1 MCCAGRRW
9 PGPADAH
16 EPASHGG
23 QRRWLDDAGSLYA
36 VTPAGPG
43 IVLDRDLPALLDQL
57 RAQDGAM
64 PLDALAEL
72 TPGQPPLMVECAAYG
87 RAPLRMATRAD
98 LPRILGFEPAAPA
111 AATA

>member
-1 MCCAGRRW
+1 MLRLDDAGRPLLTHTNQPVTAVNAW
-9 PGPADAH
+9 
-16 EPASHGG
+16 
-23 QRRWLDDAGSLYA
+23 WLDDAGSLYA

-72 TPGQPPLMVECAAYG
+72 TPGQPPLMR
-87 RAPLRMATRAD
+87 RAKRGAR
-98 LPRILGFEPAAPA
+98 GPAADPSSLNPPLPQRPPHEHGGHP
-111 AATA
+111 T